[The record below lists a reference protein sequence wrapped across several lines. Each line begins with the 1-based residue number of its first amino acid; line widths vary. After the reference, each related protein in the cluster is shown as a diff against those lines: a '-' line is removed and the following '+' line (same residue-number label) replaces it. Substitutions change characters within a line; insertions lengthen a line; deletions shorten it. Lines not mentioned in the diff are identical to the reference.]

1 MARQWNQAELAGAN
15 LPEAEHHPGAG
26 LPTPALGRYA
36 GFPAGIRDAK
46 PAVAAHENGA
56 EPVAGRAVTSGDN
69 EFATAPSNLRERL
82 VEVCRE
88 AWQFGIEQTQDP
100 HSHAAAAIVGGDG
113 RCLVLA
119 TNRLVHGV
127 RSEAWRWN
135 RPQRY
140 LYVELAPRAAIF
152 EAARRGLRIDGAWI
166 VTTTFPAAE
175 DARAIISTGIR
186 GVATPA
192 PDLSDVL
199 ESEYYVA
206 AQRMLY
212 ESAVLVEYMQL
223 SAVVPR

>member
-1 MARQWNQAELAGAN
+1 MARPWIQAEAAGGHV
-15 LPEAEHHPGAG
+15 PEPERHAGGG
-26 LPTPALGRYA
+26 LPTPGPGRYA
-36 GFPAGIRDAK
+36 GSLAGVRDARPDVPAHDHRAEPIAG
-46 PAVAAHENGA
+46 PAVTA
-56 EPVAGRAVTSGDN
+56 GDN

-113 RCLVLA
+113 RSLVLA

-127 RSEAWRWN
+127 RNEAWRWN